1 MPWWTLGRKIPCHN
15 FKSSK
20 TDLDKYLFTAFVY
33 LLTCQLVSMF
43 LIQFRK
49 YLIIGQAVAVWFSLP
64 INFSN
69 SLKEIFFVLMMSSSS
84 LSHIL
89 NFFSGR
95 EIVSSLVLICQPN
108 IVGVS
113 DKNPSSC
120 SLPSDRQ
127 SSRLIFLFGSSG
139 QNRIWMA
146 KAWLVVL
153 C

>member
-1 MPWWTLGRKIPCHN
+1 
-15 FKSSK
+15 
-20 TDLDKYLFTAFVY
+20 
-33 LLTCQLVSMF
+33 
-43 LIQFRK
+43 
-49 YLIIGQAVAVWFSLP
+49 
-64 INFSN
+64 
-69 SLKEIFFVLMMSSSS
+69 MMSSSS

-89 NFFSGR
+89 NFFSRR

-146 KAWLVVL
+146 KSMACSALLVL
-153 C
+153 SNKSGTITIPSSMKSSTLPLSSSGTATSSSHATEQGMSGSR